1 MRRVE
6 NFRILTLI
14 AAIML
19 GFVAE
24 AHALQCGQGAET
36 VHDAVI
42 HDLALGE

>member
-24 AHALQCGQGAET
+24 AHAQHCGQVAET
-36 VHDAVI
+36 VHEAVI
-42 HDLALGE
+42 HEIALGE